1 MKEDPEKPRKM
12 RRREENDD
20 APSTPVN
27 DVGVTLFLYSSGS
40 GIIFLKGSS
49 DDHFSQVDMILWCL
63 NEKSITYFG

>member
-27 DVGVTLFLYSSGS
+27 DVGVTFLFYSSGS
-40 GIIFLKGSS
+40 RIIFLRPSNIYTKMCG
-49 DDHFSQVDMILWCL
+49 
-63 NEKSITYFG
+63 